1 MLIFIL
7 GILLVLLLFNYM
19 PRSYREGVTTQ
30 DYDEASCQSIAKQNQ
45 NNIAMVGRWNL
56 DYDVAIQNRKVYWA
70 NMDNCGCCCEQ
81 KNTTVKAVQHS
92 DSDDEYIVPYV
103 M

>member
-45 NNIAMVGRWNL
+45 NNIDL
-56 DYDVAIQNRKVYWA
+56 LQSDVSKLLALQTKIDTIQGQIDA
-70 NMDNCGCCCEQ
+70 NTKQ
-81 KNTTVKAVQHS
+81 LTTLADRVNKMPQ
-92 DSDDEYIVPYV
+92 
-103 M
+103 

>member
-45 NNIAMVGRWNL
+45 NNIDL
-56 DYDVAIQNRKVYWA
+56 LQEDVTKLLALQTKIDTIQGQIDA
-70 NMDNCGCCCEQ
+70 NTKQ
-81 KNTTVKAVQHS
+81 LTTLADQVTKMPQ
-92 DSDDEYIVPYV
+92 
-103 M
+103 